1 MIERQITMLKKYL
14 EVGKIVGTHGIRGEM
29 RVECWANSP
38 EFLRK
43 FKRLYLDNGTT
54 ELSVTCRPH
63 KNIALLTVKGVTT
76 IEEADTLRGKV
87 LYIDR
92 ADVKLDEGEHF
103 VQDIIGLEV
112 TDADTDKIYGKVKDV
127 LKTGSNDV
135 YEMLS
140 DDGKLYYIPVIPDII
155 DRLDFESGKVY
166 IHPMKGLFDDED

>member
-1 MIERQITMLKKYL
+1 MQKQYL

-38 EFLRK
+38 DFLKK
-43 FKRLYLDNGTT
+43 FKKLFLDEGKTPL
-54 ELSVTCRPH
+54 EVSCRPH
-63 KNIALLTVKGVTT
+63 KNIALMTVKGVGS
-76 IEEADTLRGKV
+76 IEEADKLRGKI

-92 ADVKLDEGEHF
+92 GDVKLGEGEHF

-112 TDADTDKIYGKVKDV
+112 TDAEDGTVYGVVKDV

-135 YEMLS
+135 YEMQA
-140 DDGKLYYIPVIPDII
+140 DDGKLYYIPVIPDIMAGF
-155 DRLDFESGKVY
+155 DFENGAVF